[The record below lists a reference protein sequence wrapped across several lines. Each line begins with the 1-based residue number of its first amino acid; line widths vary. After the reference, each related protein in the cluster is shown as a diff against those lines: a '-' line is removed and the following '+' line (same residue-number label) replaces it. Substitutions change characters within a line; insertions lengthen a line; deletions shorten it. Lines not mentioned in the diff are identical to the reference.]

1 MVRRVHFLSG
11 VVGTATIALFFTS
24 TLVVEVFGTHDAVAR
39 LKALI
44 VMPGL
49 LILVP
54 AMAAVGGSGFTLARG
69 RRGKLTDGKRRR
81 MPIIGANGL
90 LVLVPCALT
99 LSSWASA
106 IRFDAAFYAVQA
118 LELGAGAVNLWLMA
132 RNMRDGLL
140 MTGRLKPTR
149 PADVR

>member
-1 MVRRVHFLSG
+1 VLRRVHFFAG
-11 VVGTATIALFFTS
+11 VLGTATIALFFAS
-24 TLVVEVFGTHDAVAR
+24 TLVVEIFGTHDAVAR

-54 AMAAVGGSGFTLARG
+54 AMAAVGGSGFTLAKG

-81 MPIIGANGL
+81 MPVIGANGL
-90 LVLVPCALT
+90 LVLVPCALV
-99 LSSWASA
+99 LNAWASA
-106 IRFDAAFYAVQA
+106 GRFDAAFYSIQA
-118 LELGAGAVNLWLMA
+118 LELGAGALNLFLMS

-140 MTGRLKPTR
+140 MTGRLKRTR
-149 PADVR
+149 AADAL

>member
-1 MVRRVHFLSG
+1 MLKKVHFLAG
-11 VVGTATIALFFTS
+11 IVGTATIALFFSS
-24 TLVVEVFGTHDAVAR
+24 TLVVEVFGSHETVAR

-44 VMPGL
+44 VIPGL

-54 AMAAVGGSGFTLARG
+54 AMAAVGGSGFTLAKG

-81 MPIIGANGL
+81 MPFIGANGL

-99 LSSWASA
+99 LNAWAA
-106 IRFDAAFYAVQA
+106 AGRFDAAFYAVQA
-118 LELGAGAVNLWLMA
+118 LELVAGAVNLWLMS

-149 PADVR
+149 PARAG

>member
-1 MVRRVHFLSG
+1 VLKKVHFLAG
-11 VVGTATIALFFTS
+11 IVGTATIALFFSS
-24 TLVVEVFGTHDAVAR
+24 TLVVEIFGTHDTVAR
-39 LKALI
+39 LKSLI

-81 MPIIGANGL
+81 MPIIGTNGL
-90 LVLVPCALT
+90 LVLVPCALA
-99 LSSWASA
+99 LNAWAA
-106 IRFDAAFYAVQA
+106 AGRFDRAFYIVQV
-118 LELGAGAVNLWLMA
+118 LELAAGAVNLWLMS

-140 MTGRLKPTR
+140 MTGRIKPPR
-149 PADVR
+149 QAHAG